1 MLSMSRDGTIDRS
14 METKSEEILS
24 AGTTVPFPI
33 CPQQICVP
41 FLLHLHPLN
50 DRQLKDAWV
59 TPDLERPR
67 PFPNP
72 ADDPRLHAIHDRKPP
87 LRLSIARSGIADA
100 GATEPRGA
108 AIYADSIFSIVTARG
123 LSLRD
128 RFQFLRGLLVYALLK
143 RGRFFPP
150 PSLPFF

>member
-1 MLSMSRDGTIDRS
+1 MSRDGTIDRS

-41 FLLHLHPLN
+41 FPLHLHPLN

-72 ADDPRLHAIHDRKPP
+72 ADDPRLHAIHDRNLHSGCP
-87 LRLSIARSGIADA
+87 LHAQVSRMQAQLSREERLSTPI
-100 GATEPRGA
+100 
-108 AIYADSIFSIVTARG
+108 
-123 LSLRD
+123 
-128 RFQFLRGLLVYALLK
+128 
-143 RGRFFPP
+143 
-150 PSLPFF
+150 PFFRSSQRADYRFAIDFNFYGVY

>member
-1 MLSMSRDGTIDRS
+1 MSRDGTIDRS

-41 FLLHLHPLN
+41 FPLHLHPLN

-87 LRLSIARSGIADA
+87 LRLSIARSGLASRMQA
-100 GATEPRGA
+100 Q
-108 AIYADSIFSIVTARG
+108 
-123 LSLRD
+123 LSREERLST
-128 RFQFLRGLLVYALLK
+128 
-143 RGRFFPP
+143 PI
-150 PSLPFF
+150 PFFRSSQRADYRFAIDFNFYGVY